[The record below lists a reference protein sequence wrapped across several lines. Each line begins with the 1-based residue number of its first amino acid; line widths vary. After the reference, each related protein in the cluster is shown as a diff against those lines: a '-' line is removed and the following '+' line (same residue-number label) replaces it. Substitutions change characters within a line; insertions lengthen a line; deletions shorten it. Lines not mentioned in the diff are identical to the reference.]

1 MSSPNRRIGS
11 GRDRRRV
18 PRGGR
23 RDGDRPGRHPT
34 VLVADSYAA
43 VRQPC
48 ARYFE
53 QYSFRV
59 QEAADG
65 DQAVALITSALPH
78 VIVADA
84 SLPIMPAARLAQWLS
99 QNWRTRHIP
108 LIVMT
113 EGGAA
118 DPALA
123 NAVMLAKPFKLPAM
137 LEKVRKVLRV
147 RLDDSGSA
155 N

>member
-1 MSSPNRRIGS
+1 MSSPNRRSGS

-23 RDGDRPGRHPT
+23 RDGDRQGRHPT

-59 QEAADG
+59 QEAVDG

-78 VIVADA
+78 VIVAEA
-84 SLPIMPAARLAQWLS
+84 SLPMMPAARLAQWLS

-113 EGGAA
+113 DGVLA
-118 DPALA
+118 DLALA

-137 LEKVRKVLRV
+137 LEEVRKALRV
-147 RLDDSGSA
+147 RTDDRGGV